1 MTVLEVGVS
10 TTTVQRVIHNDLKLF
25 PYKVQILQ
33 KQADTNKEERS
44 EFCQTINERI
54 ENKPGDLGLIVFS
67 DEVHFHLSGHV
78 NKQNM
83 RFLASQQPLKHI
95 QSPLNQE
102 KITVWCVQ
110 AKGSS
115 SRRTFFENNDGN
127 CVTHNAERYI
137 EMIQRKFVFTLRRK
151 RDIVMNTN
159 DDYDD
164 DELILRY
171 G

>member
-10 TTTVQRVIHNDLKLF
+10 TTTVQRVICNDLKLF

-33 KQADTNKEERS
+33 KQTDTNKEERS

-54 ENKPGDLGLIVFS
+54 ENNPSDLGLIVFS

-102 KITVWCVQ
+102 KITVWC
-110 AKGSS
+110 ATGKGE
-115 SRRTFFENNDGN
+115 FF
-127 CVTHNAERYI
+127 APYFFW
-137 EMIQRKFVFTLRRK
+137 K
-151 RDIVMNTN
+151 
-159 DDYDD
+159 
-164 DELILRY
+164 
-171 G
+171 